1 MKQVSPEALIKQ
13 AVAAA
18 QHAHCP
24 YSDFH
29 VGAALLTQEG
39 QIFTGANV
47 ENASYGMTIC
57 AERTAFGSAITAGIR
72 TFEAIAIVAET
83 LPYPC
88 GACRQ
93 VIAEFCKPDFTVL
106 LATLAEP
113 HIIQSYTIG
122 ELLPHSF
129 SLKPNP

>member
-1 MKQVSPEALIKQ
+1 MKQVSPEALIEQ
-13 AVAAA
+13 AVTAA

-57 AERTAFGSAITAGIR
+57 AERTAFGSAITAGVR
-72 TFEAIAIVAET
+72 TFQAIAIVAET

-93 VIAEFCKPDFTVL
+93 VIAEFCNDDFTVL
-106 LATLAEP
+106 LATLKDP